1 MRRAFTLIELLVV
14 IAIIA
19 VLIGLLLPAVQRVR
33 EAAGRAESQNN
44 IKQLVLATH
53 SYHDAHRRIPPA
65 SIDAIAEG
73 GYHALPN
80 VPWTG
85 PVVFGLLPYMDG
97 QNEYTAG
104 RTTVNVYKPNG
115 VELVAVTL
123 HQSSAPALAAGG
135 RKPSLVSRLDP
146 SLDLDPDN
154 TGPVSYLFNQEA
166 YGGRFESIRGG
177 LSQLVFVGEGYAN
190 CRRREAPTGESPPNP
205 ASPDDFVT
213 SRRGAWNFRTDPASA
228 RTQHPDLANDWQF
241 PVMPPSYYAPYGLFA
256 AGGAWFQSRPPAA
269 DAHPHAAQGLSS
281 GVIQVGLGDGSVRG
295 VRKGSDPSAESSRWV
310 QAHQPG
316 GDAGRLD

>member
-44 IKQLVLATH
+44 IKQIMLATH
-53 SYHDAHRRIPPA
+53 NYHDTHRRTPPA
-65 SIDAIAEG
+65 YIEPVVEG
-73 GYHALPN
+73 GYNYNPN
-80 VPWTG
+80 IPWTG
-85 PVVFGLLPYMDG
+85 PVVFGLLPYLDG

-104 RTTVNVYKPNG
+104 RMTVNVVNLNTW
-115 VELVAVTL
+115 EMVAATV
-123 HQSSAPALAAGG
+123 HQSSAPALAPGG

-146 SLDLDPDN
+146 TLDLDADN
-154 TGPVSYLFNQEA
+154 TGPVSYLFNTQA
-166 YGGRFESIRGG
+166 FGGRFESFNRG
-177 LSQLVFVGEGYAN
+177 LSQTVFVDEGYAN
-190 CRRREAPTGESPPNP
+190 CRRRESVGGESPPNP
-205 ASPDDFVT
+205 ASPDDYVT
-213 SRRGAWNFRTDPASA
+213 SRRGAWNYRTDSTSLRAQYPDVTGDTFIVSAPQYTASDGVNA
-228 RTQHPDLANDWQF
+228 L
-241 PVMPPSYYAPYGLFA
+241 
-256 AGGAWFQSRPPAA
+256 GGAWFQSRPPVAEC
-269 DAHPHAAQGLSS
+269 HPYAAQGLSS

-295 VRKGSDPSAESSRWV
+295 VRQGSDPLPWV